1 MMTFENQYW
10 LCQNALAVLYVLSAL
25 FFLAIN
31 DFEKHRGILKKIQAI
46 KKIK

>member
-10 LCQNALAVLYVLSAL
+10 LCQNALAVLFVLSAL

-31 DFEKHRGILKKIQAI
+31 DFEKHLRLLKNISRQKH
-46 KKIK
+46 